1 MFKGQEKRVNKE
13 GFIFTRVNPVSDL
26 ETVTKNEAVI
36 FTRDI
41 EVSRV
46 EKPKI
51 DSEDLQKNYKVSSD
65 WMTKHLK
72 IHLAMC
78 TYSPERQPC
87 PGLHHKK

>member
-13 GFIFTRVNPVSDL
+13 GYIFTRVNPVSDL

-46 EKPKI
+46 EKTKVTQKI
-51 DSEDLQKNYKVSSD
+51 CKRIIKYPV
-65 WMTKHLK
+65 T
-72 IHLAMC
+72 
-78 TYSPERQPC
+78 
-87 PGLHHKK
+87 G

>member
-46 EKPKI
+46 EKTKVTQKI
-51 DSEDLQKNYKVSSD
+51 CKRIIKYPV
-65 WMTKHLK
+65 T
-72 IHLAMC
+72 
-78 TYSPERQPC
+78 
-87 PGLHHKK
+87 G

>member
-26 ETVTKNEAVI
+26 EKVTKNEAVT

-46 EKPKI
+46 EKTKVTQKI
-51 DSEDLQKNYKVSSD
+51 CKRIIKYPV
-65 WMTKHLK
+65 T
-72 IHLAMC
+72 
-78 TYSPERQPC
+78 
-87 PGLHHKK
+87 G